1 MPHRLK
7 HALLTVAAVIFLIE
21 AWLWDLTI
29 ALGHWAVGLLPWQD
43 FKDAIV
49 RLVQRLPPYGA
60 LPLFLIPVAV
70 VEPLKFFA
78 LEQIAHGHIMS
89 GILAFV
95 VLKFV
100 GVGLVAFLFDLTR
113 DKLLAIGWFARFYD
127 WVVKW
132 RDKAHAFIEPY
143 KVIVRAQVAEL
154 KARVLD
160 LERRLNLPARK
171 GGVMEL
177 LVRLRAKVRRAQG

>member
-7 HALLTVAAVIFLIE
+7 HALLTVAAVVFLIE

-29 ALGHWAVGLLPWQD
+29 ALGHWVVGLLPWRE
-43 FKDAIV
+43 FKATVV
-49 RLVQRLPPYGA
+49 RIVQRLPPYGA
-60 LPLFLIPVAV
+60 LPLFLIPFV
-70 VEPLKFFA
+70 VIEPLKIIA
-78 LEQIAHGHIMS
+78 IEQIAHGHFFR
-89 GILAFV
+89 GVLAFI

-100 GVGLVAFLFDLTR
+100 GVGLIAFIFDLTR
-113 DKLLAIGWFARFYD
+113 EKLLAIGWFASFYR

-143 KVIVRAQVAEL
+143 KVAVRARIADL
-154 KARVLD
+154 KFRIS
-160 LERRLNLPARK
+160 EIRRRLNLSAGK

-177 LVRLRAKVRRAQG
+177 LVRLRARARKPQG